1 MGLPSGQHKGGTIEI
16 QRLVPVASDM
26 NIPWVLRWIL
36 CGPERGPQMDPGQAL
51 KVGQPCSGATSNL
64 GHEQVGEAGTPGA
77 GILLGH
83 SRLLSS
89 ESFGEGTKGREQSRE
104 MKVVCWFW
112 RVRRRTRGLAPAWQ
126 VSVSLILITS
136 CTWAG
141 PTPASASSPYFHDKK
156 GGRNLGSLFFNEI
169 GTSEGTH

>member
-16 QRLVPVASDM
+16 QRLVPVGSDM

-89 ESFGEGTKGREQSRE
+89 ESFREGTKGREQSRE

-112 RVRRRTRGLAPAWQ
+112 RVKRRTRISSGLAGI
-126 VSVSLILITS
+126 SL
-136 CTWAG
+136 
-141 PTPASASSPYFHDKK
+141 P
-156 GGRNLGSLFFNEI
+156 NLDHQLHLGWPHACVRLFPLFP
-169 GTSEGTH
+169 